1 MNQIQE
7 QEQIGLRAGLA
18 TAERVL
24 AGFAHSERIEGLL
37 VELLDELVDAI
48 PRLHAWRGFSGGAWV
63 IGARTCARSGARTG
77 ADEARTT
84 RADYSRID
92 FEIRIDADAAAA
104 EVVCRS
110 TIRSR
115 DRRSEQVSLPLDEN
129 GLELLSAWFE
139 TMLLSFGQ
147 QYFEPGPTSA
157 TG

>member
-7 QEQIGLRAGLA
+7 KAGSRAGLA

-24 AGFAHSERIEGLL
+24 AGFAHSERIEALLTERLAGL
-37 VELLDELVDAI
+37 VEAI
-48 PRLHAWRGFSGGAWV
+48 PRLRPWRGFSGGAWV
-63 IGARTCARSGARTG
+63 IGARTV
-77 ADEARTT
+77 ADEARVT

-92 FEIRIDADAAAA
+92 FELRTDAESGRA
-104 EVVCRS
+104 EVTCRS

-115 DRRSEQVSLPLDEN
+115 DRRSEQVSLPLDES

-147 QYFEPGPTSA
+147 QYFEPGPAGATAATSDP
-157 TG
+157 G

>member
-7 QEQIGLRAGLA
+7 RADPRADLA

-24 AGFAHSERIEGLL
+24 RSFEHSERVEALL
-37 VELLDELVDAI
+37 VERLDGLVEAI
-48 PRLHAWRGFSGGAWV
+48 PRLKTWRGFFGGAWML
-63 IGARTCARSGARTG
+63 GARTV
-77 ADEARTT
+77 ADEARRT

-92 FEIRIDADAAAA
+92 FEIRIDADAARA

-115 DRRSEQVSLPLDEN
+115 DRRSEQVSLALDES
-129 GLELLSAWFE
+129 GLELLAAWFE

-147 QYFEPGPTSA
+147 QYFEPA
-157 TG
+157 